1 MRDLAG
7 KVAVVTGAA
16 SGIGRAMA
24 ERFAQEGMKVVL
36 ADIEEAA
43 LQATVRELKQQ
54 ERDVIGVVTDVAN
67 PEAVDELAR
76 QTIDAYGKV
85 HLVCNNAGV
94 FLGMKPMWESTLRD
108 WQWILGVNLWGVING
123 VRTFVPI
130 MLAQDEPGHI
140 VNTASQAGLV
150 TANSIY
156 SLTKHGVVALSE
168 GLHLQ
173 LRQQNAKVGV
183 SVLCPLFVDT
193 RIMEAERNRPGR
205 PGTTDRAGDQPAA
218 DARHDP
224 ALGRGRASPGGGA
237 RRPLLTSSRT
247 WTPSTTTSAPASTTS
262 STARTQNRARCG
274 RRGARIRANP
284 QSRIARRSSWNS
296 TLKRCCTCSGR
307 W

>member
-1 MRDLAG
+1 VRDLQG

-36 ADIEEAA
+36 SDIEETA
-43 LQATVRELKQQ
+43 LQAAVQALKQQ
-54 ERDVIGVVTDVAN
+54 EHDVIGVVTDVAR

-76 QTIDAYGKV
+76 QTLAAYGKV
-85 HLVCNNAGV
+85 NLVCNNAGV

-123 VRTFVPI
+123 IRTFVPI
-130 MLAQDEPGHI
+130 MLDSGEPGHI

-168 GLHLQ
+168 GLYLQ
-173 LRQQNAKVGV
+173 LRQRGANVGV

-193 RIMEAERNRPGR
+193 RIMEAERNRPADLLNESGPATNTLQMR
-205 PGTTDRAGDQPAA
+205 DTT
-218 DARHDP
+218 
-224 ALGRGRASPGGGA
+224 
-237 RRPLLTSSRT
+237 
-247 WTPSTTTSAPASTTS
+247 PASDE
-262 STARTQNRARCG
+262 AERVLQAVLDERFYIFPHMDAVDDNVRYRFDNIINRK
-274 RRGARIRANP
+274 NP
-284 QSRIARRSSWNS
+284 EMRPMR
-296 TLKRCCTCSGR
+296 
-307 W
+307 